1 MKSLNKGHL
10 GDIIK
15 CPLFRGSVMGYMSLI
30 EKRPVG
36 IYIIY
41 ISMGHNY
48 ACVINREASCRYIYN
63 VMY

>member
-1 MKSLNKGHL
+1 MGQNYACVLYREVS
-10 GDIIK
+10 
-15 CPLFRGSVMGYMSLI
+15 LFRGSVMGYMSLI